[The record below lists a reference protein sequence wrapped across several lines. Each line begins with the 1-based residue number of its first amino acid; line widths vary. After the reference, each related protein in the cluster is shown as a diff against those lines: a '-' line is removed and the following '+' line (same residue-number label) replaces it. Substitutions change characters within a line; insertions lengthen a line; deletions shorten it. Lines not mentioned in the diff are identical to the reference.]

1 MDKER
6 INMILKELTINEYK
20 EFFRH
25 NNVSLFQSINY
36 ANTMEK
42 QGFISLYYGLMDG
55 STIYGAGLILV
66 KRQNGFK
73 VGFIPRGFI
82 IDYNNLD
89 LLKVFTSL
97 LKKELSKKRIVLIK
111 MHPPIIRNIYNK
123 QTIKNNNYDNIFN
136 NLKQAGFKHLG
147 YNNYFESLKPRFE
160 AIIPL
165 DKDINKLFNNIS
177 KNFKTKIRSADMN
190 GIKIYKGDKTNL
202 EYLNNLTKNKDLK
215 YLEDLYDCF
224 NNNIEFYY
232 AKLDTNSYVRSIQY
246 KYQRQIN
253 ICSKANEQ
261 VFKHVLKN
269 NNKIINRKLREE
281 NRLNEIKEELVYAT
295 KLIKDYPNGIIVS
308 ACLLIKNKQEVYL
321 IKDGYDKNYKKF
333 NAKHLLIWKLMEKY
347 SKESFKTFNLGGITN
362 NIPNNKYQGLN
373 NFKLNF
379 GANIYEYSGDFKLII
394 NKPLYLLYKNNSY
407 ISKIFKK

>member
-1 MDKER
+1 
-6 INMILKELTINEYK
+6 MILKELTIDEYNI
-20 EFFRH
+20 FFRR
-25 NNVSLFQSINY
+25 NNVSIFQSINY

-42 QGFISLYYGLMDG
+42 IGFKSLYYGLMDG

-66 KRQNGFK
+66 KKKYGFK

-82 IDYNNLD
+82 IDYNNLE
-89 LLKVFTSL
+89 LIKVFTSL
-97 LKKELSKKRIVLIK
+97 LKKELSKKGIVVIK

-123 QTIKNNNYDNIFN
+123 QTISNNKYDNIFN
-136 NLKQAGFKHLG
+136 NLKSAGFNHLG

-177 KNFKTKIRSADMN
+177 KNFKTKIRSADIN
-190 GIKIYKGDKTNL
+190 GITIFKGDKNNL
-202 EYLNNLTKNKDLK
+202 EYLDNLTKNKNLK
-215 YLEDLYDCF
+215 YIEDLYDCF

-232 AKLDTNSYVRSIQY
+232 AKLDTNIYIQSIQY
-246 KYQRQIN
+246 KYQKQIN

-261 VFKHVLKN
+261 VFKNVLKN

-295 KLIKDYPNGIIVS
+295 KLIKDYPDGIIVA
-308 ACLLIKNKQEVYL
+308 ACLTIKNKDEIYL
-321 IKDGYDKNYKKF
+321 IMDGYDKEYKKMS
-333 NAKHLLIWKLMEKY
+333 AKHLLIWKLMEKY
-347 SKESFKTFNLGGITN
+347 SKEGFKTFNLGGITN

-373 NFKLNF
+373 DFKLNF
-379 GANIYEYSGDFKLII
+379 GSLVYEYSGDFELII
-394 NKPLYLLYKNNSY
+394 NKPLYLMYRNNSR

>member
-1 MDKER
+1 
-6 INMILKELTINEYK
+6 MILKELTIDEYNI
-20 EFFRH
+20 FFRR
-25 NNVSLFQSINY
+25 NNVSIFQSINY

-42 QGFISLYYGLMDG
+42 QGFKSLYYGLMDG

-66 KRQNGFK
+66 KKKNGFK

-82 IDYNNLD
+82 IDYNNLE
-89 LLKVFTSL
+89 LIKVFTSL
-97 LKKELSKKRIVLIK
+97 LKKELSKKSIVVIK

-136 NLKQAGFKHLG
+136 NLKISGFNHLG
-147 YNNYFESLKPRFE
+147 YNNFFESLKPRFE

-165 DKDINKLFNNIS
+165 DKDIHKLFNNIS
-177 KNFKTKIRSADMN
+177 KNFKTKIRSADIN
-190 GIKIYKGDKTNL
+190 GIKIYKGDKNNL
-202 EYLNNLTKNKDLK
+202 EYLYNLTKNKYPRGK
-215 YLEDLYDCF
+215 QYFEDLYDCF

-232 AKLDTNSYVRSIQY
+232 AKLDTNRYIQSIQY
-246 KYQRQIN
+246 KYQKQIN

-295 KLIKDYPNGIIVS
+295 KLIKDYPNGIIVA
-308 ACLLIKNKQEVYL
+308 ACLIIKNKDEVYL
-321 IKDGYDKNYKKF
+321 IMDGHDKDYKKM
-333 NAKHLLIWKLMEKY
+333 NSKHLLIWKLMEKY
-347 SKESFKTFNLGGITN
+347 SKEGFKTFNLGGITN

-373 NFKLNF
+373 DFKLNF
-379 GANIYEYSGDFKLII
+379 GSLIYEYSGDFELII
-394 NKPLYLLYKNNSY
+394 NKPLYLMYKNNSR